1 MSEEKQREWRQQ
13 IIDYYADNVGEELF
27 CIPRASSGAYLSSV
41 LIEGRMKAGIPI
53 LRWEMPAEF
62 SGRPEAERY
71 SETQAWC
78 EDNIAPALAALD
90 PARASFFGEDFGRS
104 GDLTVICP
112 LQIAPDLTR
121 RTPFVVELRNI
132 PFRNQEQVLFYVADH
147 LPRFTT
153 GAMDA
158 RGNGQYLAETAAQR
172 YGGRIVQVMLSEAW
186 YRENMPRYKAAFEDG
201 TIEIPKDAD
210 VLADHRAIVLEQG
223 VAKISERR
231 AGSDGKGRHGDS
243 AMAAALAFFAS
254 RADAG
259 QIAYTP
265 ARASGKRESVAGPG
279 ASFGAPRWKR
289 IWLAGA
295 RADSS
300 NDE

>member
-1 MSEEKQREWRQQ
+1 
-13 IIDYYADNVGEELF
+13 
-27 CIPRASSGAYLSSV
+27 V
-41 LIEGRMKAGIPI
+41 LIEARMKAGIPI

-62 SGRPEAERY
+62 AGRPEAERY

-78 EDNIAPALAALD
+78 EDNLAPVIAAMDGSL
-90 PARASFFGEDFGRS
+90 ASFFGEDFGRS
-104 GDLTVICP
+104 GDLTVIWP
-112 LQIAPDLTR
+112 LQIAADLKR

-132 PFRNQEQVLFYVADH
+132 PFRNQEQVLFYIADR
-147 LPRFTT
+147 LPRFAA

-172 YGGRIVQVMLSEAW
+172 YGARIVQVMLSESW

-223 VAKISERR
+223 VAKVAERR

-254 RADAG
+254 RADPG
-259 QIAYTP
+259 QIAYIP
-265 ARASGKRESVAGPG
+265 AFGSGKRDDFDRRIDP
-279 ASFGAPRWKR
+279 FGAPP
-289 IWLAGA
+289 AEEDFA
-295 RADSS
+295 RARVRGF
-300 NDE
+300 

>member
-1 MSEEKQREWRQQ
+1 
-13 IIDYYADNVGEELF
+13 
-27 CIPRASSGAYLSSV
+27 
-41 LIEGRMKAGIPI
+41 MKAGIPI

-62 SGRPEAERY
+62 SGRPEADRY

-78 EDNIAPALAALD
+78 EDNLAPAIAALD
-90 PARASFFGEDFGRS
+90 PALASFFGEDFGRS
-104 GDLTVICP
+104 GDLTVIWP
-112 LQIAPDLTR
+112 LQIARDLTR

-132 PFRNQEQVLFYVADH
+132 PFRNQEQVLFYIADR

-172 YGGRIVQVMLSEAW
+172 YGARIVQVMLSESW

-223 VAKISERR
+223 VAKVAERR
-231 AGSDGKGRHGDS
+231 AGGRRQGTAWRLGDGGGAGVLRVARGR
-243 AMAAALAFFAS
+243 
-254 RADAG
+254 RAD
-259 QIAYTP
+259 
-265 ARASGKRESVAGPG
+265 RVH
-279 ASFGAPRWKR
+279 
-289 IWLAGA
+289 LGA
-295 RADSS
+295 RAGGAGQLRPADRSVRRAAGGRRS
-300 NDE
+300 RRRSCARVLNLNE